1 VFSIRVP
8 FDFIDFAFALTDVIF
23 GLGHEL
29 PIRRNLD
36 VAGLDDF
43 WRVRFS
49 VLLVLGLDGM
59 SIYGQLKGIFYR
71 NQD

>member
-1 VFSIRVP
+1 MCLLTF
-8 FDFIDFAFALTDVIF
+8 DFAFALTDLVIF

-49 VLLVLGLDGM
+49 VLLV
-59 SIYGQLKGIFYR
+59 GIG
-71 NQD
+71 